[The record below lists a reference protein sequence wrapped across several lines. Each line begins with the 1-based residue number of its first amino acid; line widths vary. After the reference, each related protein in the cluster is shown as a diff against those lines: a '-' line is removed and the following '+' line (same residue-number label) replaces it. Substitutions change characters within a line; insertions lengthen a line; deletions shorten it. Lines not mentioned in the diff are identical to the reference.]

1 MDEFRIEEILE
12 TVSGWVLFLGIIL
25 SVVSFFTTTLI
36 QNPEYTYTT
45 DLIFNWSGLIPTTA
59 ILITSIA
66 TRTFLLVISEISR
79 SLKRIKKEISESNQ

>member
-36 QNPEYTYTT
+36 QNPEYTYKT

>member
-36 QNPEYTYTT
+36 QNPEYTYMT
-45 DLIFNWSGLIPTTA
+45 DLIFNWSGLIPTIA

-79 SLKRIKKEISESNQ
+79 SLKKIKKEISESN